1 MKKNLSKTA
10 GWRAESWSLETGF
23 RKNQNFGKNKRL
35 RWDFLGVSPYTWDC
49 RGLKIAKFHL

>member
-1 MKKNLSKTA
+1 MEKNLSKNA

-35 RWDFLGVSPYTWDC
+35 GGDFLGVSPYTWAC
-49 RGLKIAKFHL
+49 GRLKIAKFHL